1 MEDSKVNARLLSLE
15 ASLIL
20 ALWDGT
26 HGDHGGGVG
35 DEYNQMDAHYEEA
48 FFAEYVAE
56 WFSANATVHGGR
68 SVIPLFQLA
77 AELVASRLFAPGTY
91 NALSA
96 SWERSET
103 TWDVAL
109 GKVESDPEDS
119 LPDSEWVETLAG
131 WEEIPIARWR
141 QVTPGGMAAYRLL
154 FAFGDGSF
162 SGPPGLVDGR
172 YVPFRWSHDECPE
185 VSFRYEGGRRENI
198 SDAFVG
204 GSDYGP
210 RSVWIKHLVREVEL
224 FDMRVRSTETSPIL
238 LYLAHLELLEQLER
252 SVGRWSGSGWAL
264 RPGYTP
270 GDPMDDPF

>member
-1 MEDSKVNARLLSLE
+1 MEDSKVSARLLSPE
-15 ASLIL
+15 ASMIL

-26 HGDHGGGVG
+26 HGDNEESFELAYSRPWWGQEDIRLH
-35 DEYNQMDAHYEEA
+35 DYEQT
-48 FFAEYVAE
+48 
-56 WFSANATVHGGR
+56 WCDIHPSRRDGR
-68 SVIPLFQLA
+68 SAIPLFQLA

-109 GKVESDPEDS
+109 GKVESDDEDS
-119 LPDSEWVETLAG
+119 FPDSEWVETLAG

-162 SGPPGLVDGR
+162 AGPPGLVDGR
-172 YVPFRWSHDECPE
+172 YVPFRWANDDCPE
-185 VSFRYEGGRRENI
+185 VSFRFAGGRHENI
-198 SDAFVG
+198 SGAFIG

-210 RSVWIKHLVREVEL
+210 RSAWIKHLVGEVEL
-224 FDMRVRSTETSPIL
+224 FHFRISPTETSPIL
-238 LYLAHLELLEQLER
+238 LYSAHLELLEQLER
-252 SVGRWSGSGWAL
+252 SIGQWGDSGWGL
-264 RPGYTP
+264 GPRYTP